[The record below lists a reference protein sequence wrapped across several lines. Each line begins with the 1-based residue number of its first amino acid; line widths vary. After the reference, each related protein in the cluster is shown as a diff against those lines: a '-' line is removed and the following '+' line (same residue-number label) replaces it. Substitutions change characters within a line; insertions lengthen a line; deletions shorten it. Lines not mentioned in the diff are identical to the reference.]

1 MEAEV
6 VDVKVDNPSIEDV
19 NMHLLAKLDDL
30 IDACDAKTNPEL
42 VKVLTESVAKLN
54 ASLKGNDIFTPKET
68 EAEKKEREATEALAS
83 AMKG

>member
-68 EAEKKEREATEALAS
+68 ETEKKEREATKAVESIL
-83 AMKG
+83 KG